1 MSIVDLSIKR
11 PVLITMI
18 LVVFVLFGV
27 IAYFAIPLSLLP
39 DIRLPVST
47 IQVIYPGAGP
57 RVIEGQVTNK
67 IEDEMSTISQVDSI
81 TSYSIEGASIVT
93 VQFKLG
99 KDENLA
105 KEEVKEKV
113 DGILDKLPSGAR
125 RPVITK
131 MDVTALFPVMN
142 ILVEGNID
150 PTTLHTLA
158 DKTVKTRLAQI
169 EGIGRIDLAGGR
181 EREVRVELGRGDVFD
196 RTVPLL
202 QIAGLLQAANVEIPS
217 GSFKED
223 GQDLSVRL
231 SGQFQSVDDIRDLD
245 VPTRSGIV
253 KLRQIADVRDSY
265 KEVRERVTFF
275 DNGAGVRSG
284 DAVLLKII
292 KNPSANTVGVCDKI
306 RAALPDMEKELGGR
320 VHLRIVSEDA
330 TFVRDSVMDTFLN
343 VLLSVGITALVL
355 LFFLHD
361 LRSTL
366 IIVIAMP
373 FSIVATFWVM
383 RILGLSFN
391 ILSLMG
397 LATATGILVSDSVIV
412 LENIFRHKSLGAGK
426 RESASKGSR
435 EVMVA
440 VVAAT
445 LTHIA
450 VFIPM
455 ANMSGI
461 MGRTMGDFAYTI
473 VAATLFSLIMS
484 FTLTPMMAS
493 RILPEQVKEPGRLGR
508 LFERMFN
515 SWERGYGR
523 AVKAIVATKPRSLIV
538 VAAAL
543 IVFVGS
549 LALGKNLKFELV
561 PATDGGKVQL
571 LVELPLGSGIEET
584 GRVLGEIES
593 RLKASNEVSRILT
606 DLGYQSDLDRDVN
619 LAKMDVVLVPKAKR
633 TRSNKAIAAAFTERL
648 SDIPG
653 ATIRVAPVSEINFG
667 GGQGSVINFTLQ
679 GKDTS
684 VLEELAPR
692 VKEAMQ
698 EMPGLVNVDAG
709 LQPGKPEITFE
720 PDRKR
725 ISEDGLTVQE
735 VALSLRAAVDGMVLT
750 TYREGSDEFDVR
762 VSLKGSGLR
771 SLDDLKNV
779 PVVGAR
785 GTFPLS
791 HYARLSLTSGANRIT
806 HSDKVPSVTFTADLL
821 PGYSQSAVQAAL
833 DAKITGLHLP
843 SGYVTK
849 SAGVA
854 KAFQETVRDL
864 IMVFVLAIVLV
875 LMILAATLENFRQPA
890 IILSTVPFALS
901 GVILA
906 VALTGA
912 TINVL
917 AMLAVVMLIGLA
929 VTNAI
934 LILEYSNQL
943 RAQGK
948 DVGEALV
955 LACSAKLKP
964 ILMSGMAIMF
974 SLVPMAVGFGA
985 SGAEMR
991 QPMGIVTIGGV
1002 LMSTILSLFL
1012 IPALEKLTLGRR
1024 AGVKESTD
1032 EA

>member
-11 PVLITMI
+11 PVLITMV

-27 IAYFAIPLSLLP
+27 LAYFNLPLSLIPDVKLP
-39 DIRLPVST
+39 IST
-47 IQVIYPGAGP
+47 IQVVYPGAGP
-57 RVIEGQVTNK
+57 QVIEGQITNK
-67 IEDEMSTISQVDSI
+67 IEDEMSTISQVDTI

-93 VQFKLG
+93 VQFRLG

-131 MDVTALFPVMN
+131 MDVTTMFPAMN
-142 ILVEGNID
+142 ILVEGDID

-158 DKTVKTRLAQI
+158 DKTVKARLAQI
-169 EGIGRIDLAGGR
+169 EGIGRVDLGGGR
-181 EREVRVELGRGDVFD
+181 EREVRVDLGRTDVFD
-196 RTVPLL
+196 RSVPLL
-202 QIAGLLQAANVEIPS
+202 QIAGLLQAANVEIPG

-231 SGQFQSVDDIRDLD
+231 KGQFQSVDDIRDLD

-265 KEVRERVTFF
+265 KEVRERVMFF
-275 DNGAGVRSG
+275 DKDAGVRSS

-292 KNPSANTVGVCDKI
+292 KNPSANTVAICDKV
-306 RAALPDMEKELGGR
+306 RAALPGIEKDLGGQ
-320 VHLRIVSEDA
+320 VHLRVVSEDA

-343 VLLSVGITALVL
+343 VLLSVGLTALVL

-366 IIVIAMP
+366 IVVIAMP
-373 FSIVATFWVM
+373 FSIIATFWIM
-383 RILGLSFN
+383 RVLGLSFN

-426 RESASKGSR
+426 IESASKGSR

-445 LTHIA
+445 LTHVA

-455 ANMSGI
+455 ANMAGI

-473 VAATLFSLIMS
+473 VAATLFSLLMS

-493 RILPEQVKEPGRLGR
+493 RILPEKVKEPGRLGR
-508 LFERMFN
+508 LLERMFA

-523 AVKAIVATKPRSLIV
+523 AVKVIVASKPRSAIV
-538 VAAAL
+538 VAVTLAL
-543 IVFVGS
+543 FAGS
-549 LALGKNLKFELV
+549 LALAPALKFEFM
-561 PATDGGKVQL
+561 PASDGGKVQL
-571 LVELPLGSGIEET
+571 LVELPLGSGIGET

-593 RLKASNEVSRILT
+593 RLKGHKEVSRILT
-606 DLGYQSDLDRDVN
+606 DLGYQTDLDKDVN
-619 LAKMDVVLVPKAKR
+619 LAKMDVLLVAKTKR
-633 TRSNKAIAAAFTERL
+633 SLSNKAIAARFTEEL

-653 ATIRVAPVSEINFG
+653 ATIRVTPVSEISFG
-667 GGQGSVINFTLQ
+667 GMNSVINFSLQ
-679 GKDTS
+679 GKDNN
-684 VLEELAPR
+684 VLQELTPR
-692 VKEAMQ
+692 ITEAMEQ
-698 EMPGLVNVDAG
+698 TPGLVNIDAG
-709 LQPGKPEITFE
+709 MRPGKPELTFE

-735 VALSLRAAVDGMVLT
+735 VALSLRAAVDGMVLS
-750 TYREGSDEFDVR
+750 TYKEGGDEYDIR
-762 VSLKGSGLR
+762 VALKNDGLR
-771 SLDDLKNV
+771 SIDDLKNI

-785 GTFPLS
+785 GAFPLS
-791 HYARLSLTSGANRIT
+791 HYAQLSLTSGSNRIT
-806 HSDKVPSVTFTADLL
+806 HSDKVASVTFSADLL
-821 PGYSQSAVQAAL
+821 PGYSQSDTQSAL
-833 DAKITGLHLP
+833 DAKIAALHLP
-843 SGYVTK
+843 TGYIIK
-849 SAGVA
+849 SAGIA
-854 KAFQETVRDL
+854 KVYQETVRDL
-864 IMVFVLAIVLV
+864 IQVFVLAIVLV
-875 LMILAATLENFRQPA
+875 LMILAGTLENFRQPVV
-890 IILSTVPFALS
+890 ILSTVPLALI

-906 VALTGA
+906 VVLTGT

-943 RAQGK
+943 RAEGK
-948 DVGEALV
+948 AIGEALV

-964 ILMSGMAIMF
+964 ILMSNIAIVL
-974 SLVPMAVGFGA
+974 SLMPMAAGLGA

-1002 LMSTILSLFL
+1002 LMSTLLTLLL
-1012 IPALEKLTLGRR
+1012 IPALEKLTVGRH
-1024 AGVKESTD
+1024 AVAKESSN